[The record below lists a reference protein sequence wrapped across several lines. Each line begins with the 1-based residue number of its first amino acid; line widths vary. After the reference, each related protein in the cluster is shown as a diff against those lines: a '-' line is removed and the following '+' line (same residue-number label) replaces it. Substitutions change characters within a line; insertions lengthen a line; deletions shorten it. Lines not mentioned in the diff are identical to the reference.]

1 MLANR
6 RLFKPIILSSLLII
20 IGILGLTFPLHSIQA
35 STASFALFGSFSP
48 PSGWGSTSTTITS
61 PGPALTVMAGQ
72 MVTMTLN
79 SADGLTHN
87 WGVDYNGNGVI
98 DSGEPLSSNFGSAGT
113 TFTFTATTAQQTYTY
128 WCFIHKGAMRGSF
141 IVQAPPPDFSISA
154 SPTTIGPLNYGA
166 QGTSTITISPMNG
179 FAGTVTLSPSSS
191 MGLTAML
198 SSTSIMGGSGTSTL
212 MVSASTA
219 GTYNLNITGTS
230 GALTHSVK
238 ITVYVGADFTLTP
251 GQTSLNI
258 SQDSSSTD
266 TLTLQSLN
274 GFSGTVSLAAI
285 LPSGGP
291 SATLDPPTVT
301 LSPGASGQSTVHVS
315 TSSGI
320 YSSTP
325 PGTYTLN
332 VTAKSS
338 TVSHSATL
346 AITVTSG
353 ASSGAGNLP
362 IMVIAGIVVAIVAAV
377 AVAVLAIRRSRPKK

>member
-1 MLANR
+1 M
-6 RLFKPIILSSLLII
+6 
-20 IGILGLTFPLHSIQA
+20 
-35 STASFALFGSFSP
+35 
-48 PSGWGSTSTTITS
+48 
-61 PGPALTVMAGQ
+61 
-72 MVTMTLN
+72 
-79 SADGLTHN
+79 
-87 WGVDYNGNGVI
+87 
-98 DSGEPLSSNFGSAGT
+98 
-113 TFTFTATTAQQTYTY
+113 
-128 WCFIHKGAMRGSF
+128 
-141 IVQAPPPDFSISA
+141 
-154 SPTTIGPLNYGA
+154 
-166 QGTSTITISPMNG
+166 
-179 FAGTVTLSPSSS
+179 
-191 MGLTAML
+191 
-198 SSTSIMGGSGTSTL
+198 
-212 MVSASTA
+212 
-219 GTYNLNITGTS
+219 
-230 GALTHSVK
+230 
-238 ITVYVGADFTLTP
+238 
-251 GQTSLNI
+251 
-258 SQDSSSTD
+258 
-266 TLTLQSLN
+266 N